1 MQISIFLFSL
11 KLEQL
16 KLENKLKKVGALAK
30 MLVTKEKQ
38 SYVFQNKIMPFVY
51 CNISARSGKKEE
63 E

>member
-16 KLENKLKKVGALAK
+16 KLENKLRKVGALAK

-38 SYVFQNKIMPFVY
+38 SYVFQNKIMLFVY
-51 CNISARSGKKEE
+51 CNIFRT
-63 E
+63 